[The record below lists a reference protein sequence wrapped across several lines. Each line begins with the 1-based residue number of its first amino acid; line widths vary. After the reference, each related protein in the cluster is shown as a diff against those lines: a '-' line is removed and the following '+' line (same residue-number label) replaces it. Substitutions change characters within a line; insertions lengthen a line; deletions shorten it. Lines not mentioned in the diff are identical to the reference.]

1 MLNGRRVSLVL
12 GGGGLKGL
20 AHIGVLK
27 VLASRGIVPD
37 EYVGASVGSIV
48 AALAAGGLLP
58 EQIERIA
65 LDIRRSDILDYDWKG
80 LILRRGRVRSLY
92 RGIALRTW
100 LRRVLPVDRFDRLVR
115 PAYFTSVDV
124 NTGEEVIWG
133 RPAARDFPLHECVAA
148 SCAIPG
154 IYPPMEIGGRHYID
168 GSLVDTLPVR
178 AATVGRSDLILAVYL
193 DEVED
198 SPARSIQRL
207 GIGAI
212 LEQAQSIVSQTLLR
226 LRLGRFNGAPVA
238 IIRPRV
244 RSHGMFQFDR
254 TEAVI
259 RAGEEA
265 ALRAME
271 TEPALREATPITRT
285 TTRIRPAPAERDMK
299 KAGDGL
305 PPIPGSEGLVPEGGA
320 PTS

>member
-1 MLNGRRVSLVL
+1 MLNGRRVSVVL

-37 EYVGASVGSIV
+37 EYVGTSVGSIV
-48 AALAAGGLLP
+48 AALAAGGLHP

-65 LDIRRSDILDYDWKG
+65 LDIRRPDILDYDWMG

-92 RGIALRTW
+92 RGVALRSW

-124 NTGEEVIWG
+124 NSGEQVVWG
-133 RPAARDFPLHECVAA
+133 RPEASGPPLYECVAA

-154 IYPPMEIGGRHYID
+154 IYPPMEIGGRHYLD

-178 AATVGRSDLILAVYL
+178 SATVGRTDLILAVYL
-193 DEVED
+193 DEVD
-198 SPARSIQRL
+198 AAPTRSIQRL

-212 LEQAQSIVSQTLLR
+212 MEQAQSIVSRTLMNLR
-226 LRLGRFNGAPVA
+226 LHRFHGAPVA
-238 IIRPRV
+238 VIRPRV

-254 TEAVI
+254 TGEVI

-265 ALRAME
+265 ALRALD
-271 TEPALREATPITRT
+271 TEPALR
-285 TTRIRPAPAERDMK
+285 
-299 KAGDGL
+299 GL
-305 PPIPGSEGLVPEGGA
+305 PPVRVRRERSETKRAGEGLSSIPGPEGLLPEGGA

>member
-1 MLNGRRVSLVL
+1 MFNGRRVSLVL

-27 VLASRGIVPD
+27 TLVSHGVVPD
-37 EYVGASVGSIV
+37 EYVGTSVGSIV
-48 AALAAGGLLP
+48 AALAASGLAP
-58 EQIERIA
+58 EEIERIA
-65 LDIRRSDILDYDWKG
+65 LAIRKPDILDYDWKG

-92 RGIALRTW
+92 RGLALRAW
-100 LRRVLPVDRFDRLVR
+100 LHRNLPVDRFDQLAK

-133 RPAARDFPLHECVAA
+133 RPSSRDFPLHECVAA

-154 IYPPMEIGGRHYID
+154 IYPPMEIGGRHYVD

-178 AATVGRSDLILAVYL
+178 AATAGRSDLILAVYL

-198 SPARSIQRL
+198 SPARSVQRL

-212 LEQAQSIVSQTLLR
+212 LEQSQSIVSQTLLR
-226 LRLGRFNGAPVA
+226 LRLHRFNRAPLA

-254 TEAVI
+254 TESVI

-265 ALRAME
+265 ALRAIQA
-271 TEPALREATPITRT
+271 EPALREATPITT
-285 TTRIRPAPAERDMK
+285 TTRIRPAPAERDIE

-305 PPIPGSEGLVPEGGA
+305 PPIPGSEGLIPEGGA
-320 PTS
+320 TTS